1 MRSLVATWF
10 VVSCLAACG
19 GNGRTPPTEPQT
31 PGADAGSN
39 EPTSPGGTDTDT
51 GEPLGP
57 VALATPSASGGAGG
71 LGGSG
76 GLAGSG
82 GLGAHSG
89 RDPIAR

>member
-1 MRSLVATWF
+1 MRSFAATWF
-10 VVSCLAACG
+10 VVSCLVACG

-57 VALATPSASGGAGG
+57 VALAAPPGAGGVGG

-76 GLAGSG
+76 GLGPSG
-82 GLGAHSG
+82 GLGAQSG
-89 RDPIAR
+89 RDPIGR